1 MRNARFT
8 VTLSKASTS
17 SVAVAYA
24 TVAGSAVPGTDF
36 TDTSGTVTFE
46 PGELTKDILI
56 PVRDADTTSPRSTF
70 TVQLSDPDGGEL
82 STIGGSIVATIP
94 GVDEEDA
101 YSYANRFR
109 RLYRNLHD
117 PANGYYGPP
126 SGPNA
131 RTMPYHCIETL
142 ICEAPDWGHESVS
155 ETVSFAVGLEAHKGL
170 IDGDWTGYNKVW
182 NTIDTL
188 YVPNATNQPQGAYN
202 PSSPADYTP
211 EGDLPS
217 VYPVLGQ
224 PTAPNGTDGLY
235 DELMTTYGNNRM
247 YLMHWMIDVDG
258 AFGYKNGDGTTTG
271 VYINNY
277 SRGLQESAF
286 ETITHPEWEDFT
298 QGGQTNQSKA
308 GYLPLYAQSLPDYP
322 AADFEYSKQ
331 WRYTCAPDAEARAVQ
346 WAFWGEKWAAAAGA
360 SATISASTAKAKKM
374 GDYLRYGLMDK
385 YFRQIGANR
394 ALGSTDDDPYTA
406 CHYLISWYVSW
417 GGEIPAT
424 GTGTWSFRI
433 GSSECHQGYQAP
445 DIAYYMATG
454 GGGFEPL
461 SPSGS
466 DIWLG
471 SLYRQIEMLRWLQT
485 EQGLIAGGVSNSW
498 KGRYETP
505 ADGRENY
512 TFYGMHYT
520 YAPVWHDPPSNNWFG
535 FQTWGMQRVADLFLE
550 VSDKTT
556 TLANTVRANTGIIL
570 DRWINWVLANTHV
583 DPETREFSVPNNLK
597 WTSDVEVPGETTN
610 TPNLE
615 GKYEYIP
622 MNAWAGESE
631 GQAAFWNASTVPN
644 PTLKF
649 TVDSSGVDLGVASS
663 LISVLVHYAQAKRVQ
678 GKFTDVIPNNPNGQT
693 AKDCFN
699 LAVALADSLWFMYR
713 DDKGLARAEQRADYN
728 RYNDPV
734 FIPTAFTGVNKTGD
748 AMNQSSTFISLRS
761 WQKEDPDW
769 YKIQN
774 YIDNPSETNIP
785 VFTYHR
791 FWATAEY
798 AMSCAALSHYFGDL
812 LPNEDDPSIDDE

>member
-1 MRNARFT
+1 MRQARFT
-8 VTLSKASTS
+8 ATLSKASTS
-17 SVAVAYA
+17 AVAVAYA
-24 TVAGSAVPGTDF
+24 TVAGTAEAGVDF
-36 TDTSGTVTFE
+36 TPTTGTVTFE
-46 PGELTKDILI
+46 PGELTKPILVPI
-56 PVRDADTTSPRSTF
+56 RDADLTSAKSTF
-70 TVQLSDPDGGEL
+70 SLTLSDPDGATVG
-82 STIGGSIVATIP
+82 IGGSLICTIP
-94 GVDEEDA
+94 GTDEEET
-101 YSYANRFR
+101 YSMANRFR
-109 RLYRNLHD
+109 RLYNNLHD
-117 PANGYYGPP
+117 VSNGYYGPP
-126 SGPNA
+126 SGPTANSL
-131 RTMPYHCIETL
+131 PYHCIETL

-170 IDGDWTGYNKVW
+170 LDGDWTGYNKVW
-182 NTIDTL
+182 NTIDTV
-188 YVPNATNQPQGAYN
+188 YVPNATNQPQGTYT

-217 VYPVLGQ
+217 AYPVLGQ
-224 PTAPNGTDGLY
+224 PTAANGTDGLY
-235 DELMTTYGNNRM
+235 NELKTTYGNDRM

-258 AFGYKNGDGTTTG
+258 AFGYKNGDGTTTN

-308 GYLPLYAQSLPDYP
+308 GYLPIYAQSLPDYP
-322 AADFEYSKQ
+322 AAPFAYSKQ

-346 WAFWGEKWAAAAGA
+346 WAFWGSKWGGA
-360 SATISASTAKAKKM
+360 NVTASDTKAKKM
-374 GDYLRYGLMDK
+374 GDYLRYSLMDK

-394 ALGSTDDDPYTA
+394 AQGSTDADPYTA

-454 GGGFEPL
+454 GGGYSPL
-461 SPSGS
+461 SPSAG

-505 ADGRENY
+505 NDGRQ
-512 TFYGMHYT
+512 TAMFYGMYYT

-550 VSDKTT
+550 VSDKNT
-556 TLANTVRANTGIIL
+556 TLANTVRQNCGVIM
-570 DRWINWVLANTHV
+570 DRWINWVLNNVTV
-583 DPETREFSVPNNLK
+583 DDETREFSVPNNLK
-597 WTSDVEVPGETTN
+597 WTSEVQTPDTT
-610 TPNLE
+610 TAPNLE

-622 MNAWAGESE
+622 TLNWTGQTD

-644 PTLKF
+644 PGLKF
-649 TVDSSGVDLGVASS
+649 TVDSSGVDLGVAAS
-663 LISVLVHYAQAKRVQ
+663 LISVLAFYAQAKRVQ
-678 GKFTDVIPNNPNGQT
+678 GKFTDVIPNNQLGKT
-693 AKDCFN
+693 AEDCFN
-699 LAVALADSLWFMYR
+699 LAVKLSDSLWYMYR
-713 DDKGLARAEQRADYN
+713 DEKGLARPEQRADYN
-728 RYNDPV
+728 RYNDPIY
-734 FIPTAFTGVNKTGD
+734 IPPGFTGVNKTGD
-748 AMNQSSTFISLRS
+748 AMANGQATFISLRS

-769 YKIQN
+769 PMIQN

-798 AMSCAALSHYFGDL
+798 AMACATLSHYFSDL
-812 LPNEDDPSIDDE
+812 LPEEDQPSIDL